1 MQRWRISMNPDL
13 IIALVILI
21 VSVVGTVLILLEANR
36 RIRYRNAQFEYE
48 KSLRDHPAGKRLQSE
63 EDIPNVR

>member
-1 MQRWRISMNPDL
+1 MNPDF

-36 RIRYRNAQFEYE
+36 RIRYRNTQFEYE
-48 KSLRDHPAGKRLQSE
+48 KSIRDHPAGKRFRSE
-63 EDIPNVR
+63 EDIPNVG

>member
-1 MQRWRISMNPDL
+1 MNPDF

-21 VSVVGTVLILLEANR
+21 VSVVGTVLILLEAYR